1 MESLQSA
8 FLPNKGATIMDYD
21 YLTGLYTMRYMKH
34 NYREYCSNYDKVYMI
49 AVDFAKLKHI
59 NDHFGHEEGDNCL
72 KLFAVLA
79 RKYFQDAILSRR
91 SGDEFVFLCHISKEE
106 IEKLLIEMD
115 QEIEDMYHE
124 KKMKVRFGF
133 NSGIKFCN
141 YDYYETLKKADY
153 TMYYAKDNQ
162 ELYHFYEESIS
173 QKVAEKQEFINHI
186 DELCISNSFKLA
198 YQFIYTIAGKDVDI
212 SEVYARDEEYKSI
225 FTPELYQLLKIN
237 HRFHEIDWYII
248 NYIFKTH
255 DVKYAG
261 YRVMINIHYQTV
273 IMQGNEFLIRM
284 KKAIKK
290 YNINVKDFVFSI
302 CVNEFDYDL
311 NKLFYTIEELKKL
324 GFGICLDSYDL
335 EDCGIII
342 NAISK
347 IEVDYVKIKKEFLLQ
362 MMHRSR
368 KQIIARHLISMLFEM
383 NIQPIFSCVETKEQ
397 KDFITKLDKNC
408 LAKGNYFHK
417 TQNAI
422 KRDAE

>member
-1 MESLQSA
+1 
-8 FLPNKGATIMDYD
+8 MDYD

-34 NYREYCSNYDKVYMI
+34 NYREYCSTYDKVYMI

-79 RKYFQDAILSRR
+79 RKYFHDAILSRR
-91 SGDEFVFLCHISKEE
+91 SGDEFVFLTHVDKEE

-115 QEIEDMYHE
+115 QEIETMHRD
-124 KKMKVRFGF
+124 KKTKVRFGF
-133 NSGIKFCN
+133 NSGIKLCN
-141 YDYYETLKKADY
+141 SDYYETLKKADF

-173 QKVAEKQEFINHI
+173 QKVAEKQEFINHV
-186 DELCISNSFKLA
+186 DQLCNMDQFMFA
-198 YQFIYTIAGKDVDI
+198 YQFIYTIHGEDVHI
-212 SEVYARDEEYKSI
+212 SEVYARDENHQSI

-237 HRFHEIDWYII
+237 HRFHEIDWSII
-248 NYIFKTH
+248 RYIFKTH
-255 DVKYAG
+255 APKHIG
-261 YRVMINIHYQTV
+261 QRVMINIHYQT
-273 IMQGNEFLIRM
+273 IMMQGNEFLIKM
-284 KKAIKK
+284 KESIKE
-290 YNINVKDFVFSI
+290 YHINVKDFVFSI

-311 NKLFYTIEELKKL
+311 NKLFYVIEELKKL
-324 GFGICLDSYDL
+324 GFGICLDSYIL

-347 IEVDYVKIKKEFLLQ
+347 IEIDYVKIKKEFLLQ

-397 KDFITKLDKNC
+397 KDFISKLDKNC
-408 LAKGNYFHK
+408 LAKGNYFHEP
-417 TQNAI
+417 QNVI
-422 KRDAE
+422 KREDK